1 MTYEEIQISK
11 DSELMIQVISLI
23 ASYAVEND
31 MSPNETIKTVAEN
44 MLGLL
49 KIVTFENWEK
59 KTLPSV
65 ISTSEDCVSRKSL
78 LDKLDPLYEKKIK
91 TAPDNMAEGFVQIA
105 NLIKNEPPVTPSQDW
120 IPVSEGLPKPQ
131 KDGDSNFTDWVQ
143 VSIRINPYQS
153 IVCSAYYCFSE
164 AKWYMERMGCG
175 EIVAWQPLPKA
186 YEEKRGSENEVN

>member
-65 ISTSEDCVSRKSL
+65 ISTSEDCVSRKQAKIDVKPNSLYTSEQVIAL
-78 LDKLDPLYEKKIK
+78 LDNLSSVRPTHGTCKDCKHNYK
-91 TAPDNMAEGFVQIA
+91 TSRNTFECSNGHRFYMRIPDTF
-105 NLIKNEPPVTPSQDW
+105 
-120 IPVSEGLPKPQ
+120 
-131 KDGDSNFTDWVQ
+131 
-143 VSIRINPYQS
+143 
-153 IVCSAYYCFSE
+153 YC
-164 AKWYMERMGCG
+164 ADY
-175 EIVAWQPLPKA
+175 
-186 YEEKRGSENEVN
+186 EKRGDSDGSN

>member
-65 ISTSEDCVSRKSL
+65 ISTSEDCVSRAEVTDELNRLGRNAFKDDTDYDNFFAFVDSL
-78 LDKLDPLYEKKIK
+78 
-91 TAPDNMAEGFVQIA
+91 
-105 NLIKNEPPVTPSQDW
+105 PPVTPTHGTCKDCKHNYKTSRNTFECSNGHRFYMK
-120 IPVSEGLPKPQ
+120 IP
-131 KDGDSNFTDWVQ
+131 DTFYFADF
-143 VSIRINPYQS
+143 
-153 IVCSAYYCFSE
+153 
-164 AKWYMERMGCG
+164 
-175 EIVAWQPLPKA
+175 
-186 YEEKRGSENEVN
+186 EKRGSENEIN

>member
-49 KIVTFENWEK
+49 KIATFENWEK

-65 ISTSEDCVSRKSL
+65 ISTSEDCVSRKQAKIDVIPNSLYTSEQVIAL
-78 LDKLDPLYEKKIK
+78 LDNLSSVRPTHGTCKDCGHRDPEDKKCDCGHDIQWQL
-91 TAPDNMAEGFVQIA
+91 PREDNWYCADFENRG
-105 NLIKNEPPVTPSQDW
+105 NE
-120 IPVSEGLPKPQ
+120 E
-131 KDGDSNFTDWVQ
+131 
-143 VSIRINPYQS
+143 
-153 IVCSAYYCFSE
+153 
-164 AKWYMERMGCG
+164 
-175 EIVAWQPLPKA
+175 
-186 YEEKRGSENEVN
+186 